1 MKKGATTLGRA
12 TLTTIVTVLHLII
25 SLLSVI
31 ILSITSPCF
40 VMLNVTLVMLS
51 VEMPSVLTASVVA
64 PPKNYGLREFSLSS
78 RL

>member
-1 MKKGATTLGRA
+1 MKKGAKTLGRA
-12 TLTTIVTVLHLII
+12 TLTTIVTVLDLII

>member
-12 TLTTIVTVLHLII
+12 TLTASDTVLHLITT
-25 SLLSVI
+25 LLSVI